1 MYAAQEQTTQVIQKQ
16 TSEMEQRLMGV
27 IENQSTQTTQ
37 STEETTPQTFEEY
50 LIEDQ
55 YLEAAETFPE
65 KKKDIVD
72 YLLAQGDKSHLNE
85 FLETYPA
92 TDKLQLLKVAILNGD
107 SEEIFD
113 LYRENDWDTLK
124 KLSAVQKEKLALV
137 LYQENYAVEANLLLE
152 D

>member
-1 MYAAQEQTTQVIQKQ
+1 MSI
-16 TSEMEQRLMGV
+16 
-27 IENQSTQTTQ
+27 
-37 STEETTPQTFEEY
+37 
-50 LIEDQ
+50 
-55 YLEAAETFPE
+55 
-65 KKKDIVD
+65 

-85 FLETYPA
+85 FLEVYPT

-113 LYRENDWDTLK
+113 LYRDNDWDTLK

>member
-1 MYAAQEQTTQVIQKQ
+1 MIQKQ

-27 IENQSTQTTQ
+27 IENQSTQTTE
-37 STEETTPQTFEEY
+37 STEETPPTFEDY

-65 KKKDIVD
+65 KKKDIVN
-72 YLLAQGDKSHLNE
+72 YLLAQGDKNHLNE
-85 FLETYPA
+85 FLEAYPT
-92 TDKLQLLKVAILNGD
+92 TDKLQLLQVAILNGD

-124 KLSAVQKEKLALV
+124 KLSAGQKEKLALV
-137 LYQENYAVEANLLLE
+137 LYQESYAVEANLLLE